1 MRKPILVP
9 MTAILVLA
17 LAKVAVAADDPFVGT
32 WKLNL
37 TQSKFPPGQA
47 PRSEILKCVAQE
59 NGLKGSFDTV
69 DAAGKASHTN
79 YSAQYD
85 GKDYPQPGDPNVDTT
100 AFRKVAPYTLEVVDK
115 KAGKEIARYRST
127 VSMDGKTTTI
137 TGTVKDATGREI
149 TSVSV
154 YDRQ

>member
-1 MRKPILVP
+1 MSRRSI
-9 MTAILVLA
+9 AIAVAVFIIA
-17 LAKVAVAADDPFVGT
+17 LATVTMAADDPFVGT

-47 PRSEILKCVAQE
+47 PRSEILKCIAQE

-69 DAAGKASHTN
+69 DAAGKSSHTDF
-79 YSAQYD
+79 SAKYD
-85 GKDYPQPGDPNVDTT
+85 GKDYAQQGDPNVDTT
-100 AFRKVAPYTLEVVDK
+100 AFRKINPYTLEVVDK

-127 VSMDGKTTTI
+127 VSTDGKTTTI

-154 YDRQ
+154 YDKQ

>member
-1 MRKPILVP
+1 MRKPILIT
-9 MTAILVLA
+9 MTTILVLA
-17 LAKVAVAADDPFVGT
+17 LATVAVAAADPFVGT

-69 DAAGKASHTN
+69 DAKGKASHTDF
-79 YSAQYD
+79 SAKYD
-85 GKDYPQPGDPNVDTT
+85 GKDYAQQGDPNVDTT
-100 AFRKVAPYTLEVVDK
+100 AFRKINPYTLEVVDK
-115 KAGKEIARYRST
+115 KAGREIARYQST
-127 VSMDGKTTTI
+127 VSTDGKTTTI
-137 TGTVKDATGREI
+137 KGTVKDATGKEI

-154 YDRQ
+154 YDKQ